1 MAQQDLASYVNLLL
15 VLNKINALKITRD
28 VLTLVPWMI
37 IVSNVVSVQ
46 FYRTGSVL
54 VVLIVQILSRYV
66 QNAHLDFL

>member
-1 MAQQDLASYVNLLL
+1 MAQQNLASYVNLLL